1 MLIKY
6 KNFNQL
12 TKNDMKQI
20 VGGNVPDNPA
30 GGGEGGCWY
39 MCCWNGT
46 TTNCSLCVPVPNT
59 ANASCV
65 TGAYLVLC
73 VGSCD

>member
-12 TKNDMKQI
+12 AKNDMKQI

-30 GGGEGGCWY
+30 GGGGGDCWY

-46 TTNCSLCVPVPNT
+46 TNCSSCVPTT

-65 TGAYLVLC
+65 TGAYLALC
-73 VGSCD
+73 VGSC

>member
-12 TKNDMKQI
+12 AKNDMKQI

-30 GGGEGGCWY
+30 GG
-39 MCCWNGT
+39 
-46 TTNCSLCVPVPNT
+46 
-59 ANASCV
+59 
-65 TGAYLVLC
+65 
-73 VGSCD
+73 